1 MTEPTW
7 VLEGDIFFEPRVLQK
22 QGGGD
27 VDWFVDSSVRD
38 LDGAYLRVNADGR
51 ADELAIMRD
60 LSKLEPEQSKSIG
73 ILRLTPQGAE
83 TLGQW
88 LDEGIAAGRRN
99 DYFDLILGDQ
109 LPNDHIRAVDV
120 AGVRWFEIDTPQD
133 LARAEKLF
141 LYS

>member
-60 LSKLEPEQSKSIG
+60 LSKLDPNRKSIG